1 MALLTAFIS
10 SSLGTVACASNR
22 PSAFKTFAC
31 FSHTYILL
39 LQKTAFFRLA
49 PFYQPQ
55 RSVPP
60 ERSRKHNFKSKI
72 CFSLLDHIS
81 FFSSTPQNS
90 EQAPHFLSETP
101 HSLLPTPQSKRKNTP
116 SQSSC
121 DSNLVSINFCVAT
134 QKSAANEFFAPLSAD
149 FLLIIGFCSPLLKNP
164 LTAEKRLVP

>member
-1 MALLTAFIS
+1 MSDQSAIPLYYLIIPQIMLYFKHMAQKNPLLT
-10 SSLGTVACASNR
+10 L
-22 PSAFKTFAC
+22 C

-55 RSVPP
+55 KSVPP

-72 CFSLLDHIS
+72 CFSLLDHVS

-90 EQAPHFLSETP
+90 EQAPHFQSKTP
-101 HSLLPTPQSKRKNTP
+101 HSLLLTPQSKRKTTP
-116 SQSSC
+116 SQSGC

-134 QKSAANEFFAPLSAD
+134 QIKPKTIRFRLY
-149 FLLIIGFCSPLLKNP
+149 FLHFRG
-164 LTAEKRLVP
+164 